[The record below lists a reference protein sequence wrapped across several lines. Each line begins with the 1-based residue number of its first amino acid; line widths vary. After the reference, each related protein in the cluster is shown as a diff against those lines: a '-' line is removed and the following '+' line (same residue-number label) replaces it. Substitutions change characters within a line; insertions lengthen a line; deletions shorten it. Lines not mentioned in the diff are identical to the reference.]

1 MKRKKVN
8 NMSVE
13 EMRIALQEMEEQEKE
28 LEQRQKLETAYIKRK
43 DTRID
48 DLMAEG
54 QELALMI
61 TRFKAKV
68 HATMDLQATDLSEYG
83 KVRSDSKGGF
93 QVTHSDNRQR
103 IIRRRD
109 TDPVWDERAEKAVE
123 LMTDFLGDKIKK
135 RDVKTYNILMGF
147 LARNKKGALE
157 YAKVMSLIQYEKYWD
172 DPRWTEGLR
181 LIKEGYTLTFK
192 AFGYEFKTIDTY
204 GKWESLNLNF
214 ASV

>member
-1 MKRKKVN
+1 
-8 NMSVE
+8 MSVE
-13 EMRIALQEMEEQEKE
+13 EMRIALLEA
-28 LEQRQKLETAYIKRK
+28 EQREEELANRKKEEKAYIKRK
-43 DTRID
+43 DNRID
-48 DLMAEG
+48 ELMAEG
-54 QELALMI
+54 QELALML

-68 HATMDLQATDLSEYG
+68 HAAMDFQATDLSAYG

-93 QVTHSDNRQR
+93 QLTHSDNKQR

-109 TDPVWDERAEKAVE
+109 TDPVWDERAEKAVD
-123 LMTDFLGDKIKK
+123 LMTSFLGDKIKK
-135 RDVKTYNILMGF
+135 RDTKTYNIVMGF

-192 AFGYEFKTIDTY
+192 AFGYEFKKLNAY
-204 GKWESLNLNF
+204 GKWEPLNLNF
-214 ASV
+214 ASA

>member
-1 MKRKKVN
+1 MTRKKAK
-8 NMSVE
+8 NMNVE
-13 EMRIALQEMEEQEKE
+13 EMRAALQEMEQKEQE
-28 LEQRQKLETAYIKRK
+28 LEQRKKLETAYVKRK

-48 DLMAEG
+48 ELMTEG
-54 QELALMI
+54 QELALML
-61 TRFKAKV
+61 TRFKAKA

-93 QVTHSDNRQR
+93 QVTHSDNKQR

-123 LMTDFLGDKIKK
+123 LITDFLGDKVKK
-135 RDVKTYNILMGF
+135 RDTKTYNILMGF

-157 YAKVMSLIQYEKYWD
+157 YAKVMSLIQYESYWN
-172 DPRWTEGLR
+172 DPRWTEGLH

-192 AFGYEFKTIDTY
+192 AFSYEFKVLDAY
-204 GKWESLNLNF
+204 GKWITLNLNF
-214 ASV
+214 ASA